1 MGSFVHSREGM
12 RCATLCGARLLS
24 AVQSAPEYQFYALAG
39 GPVQRTGMVRVNEGG
54 AAIDMEVWE
63 LPAEHFGSFV
73 DGIPAPLGI
82 GKVKLADGSWVS
94 GFACEA
100 IGVEGGTEITEL
112 GGWRARLVRK
122 V

>member
-1 MGSFVHSREGM
+1 MASQCSVAKCS
-12 RCATLCGARLLS
+12 ADAARPLL
-24 AVQSAPEYQFYALAG
+24 
-39 GPVQRTGMVRVNEGG
+39 QRPGTVRVKEGG

-94 GFACEA
+94 GFVCEA
-100 IGVEGGTEITEL
+100 IGVEGGTEITGL
-112 GGWRARLVRK
+112 GSWRAWLATEC
-122 V
+122 